1 MLLKSLMVQCCM
13 RGNLSICPG
22 FRGSTPAGS
31 GILIAALITADT
43 PPDQVYQAC
52 RKKRFALVTSLW
64 QLEEFRRASRYK
76 KVRKFLK
83 STDAGNLV
91 NGLKRHATV
100 LNELP
105 EVNLSRDPQ
114 DNPVLAMAIAGKADY
129 LVSGDRRGLLSLKR
143 VGATRIVTAAEFL
156 KILKKKR

>member
-1 MLLKSLMVQCCM
+1 M
-13 RGNLSICPG
+13 RIVLD
-22 FRGSTPAGS
+22 T

-43 PPDQVYQAC
+43 PPDQVYQAW
-52 RKKRFALVTSLW
+52 RKKRFTLVTSVW
-64 QLEEFRRASRYK
+64 QLGEFRRASRYE
-76 KVRKFLK
+76 KVKKFLK
-83 STDAGNLV
+83 PTEAGNLV

-100 LNELP
+100 LQELP
-105 EVNLSRDPQ
+105 DVDLSQDPQ

-129 LVSGDRRGLLSLKR
+129 LITGDRRGLLSLKR